1 MHKGKFSIL
10 ICYLDYTYRPV
21 CVVMAVY
28 QSETRTRHLQI
39 FSHLKILSGFEICTC
54 SVFLADPNFYS
65 MNHVMLA
72 QTYLKLNDKVLAKE
86 HMIKARDLP
95 VRSPDD
101 RQAHA
106 ESIQLLNDL

>member
-1 MHKGKFSIL
+1 VLLLCDMSW
-10 ICYLDYTYRPV
+10 YTRKI
-21 CVVMAVY
+21 AAI
-28 QSETRTRHLQI
+28 I
-39 FSHLKILSGFEICTC
+39 FASPPTATFHDALGY
-54 SVFLADPNFYS
+54 FLLAEKTDPNFYS